1 MIVLD
6 FRYFKWENDE
16 VKGHPIFRPH
26 FENVENVELKKYG
39 SDHLLVQKKH
49 WKKFRGS
56 TY

>member
-26 FENVENVELKKYG
+26 FENVENVEISHG
-39 SDHLLVQKKH
+39 EIA
-49 WKKFRGS
+49 
-56 TY
+56 